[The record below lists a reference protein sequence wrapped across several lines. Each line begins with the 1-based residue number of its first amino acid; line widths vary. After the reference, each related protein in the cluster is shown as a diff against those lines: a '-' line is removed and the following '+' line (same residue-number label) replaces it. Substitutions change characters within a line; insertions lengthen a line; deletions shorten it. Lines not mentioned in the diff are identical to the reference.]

1 MGESRNADRV
11 LVGRPEGKRSLG
23 TPRRRWEDNIKMN
36 LREVGYDQREWINLA
51 QDRDR
56 CGLMS
61 HLTREYAD
69 GGRPHSG
76 MIKRTFEL
84 LKPRSGSNKVVNAD
98 TRTDITTM
106 HKKPHNEVKMGWSCS
121 KAATRQMGARNH
133 HVGPLHR
140 KEDTRQAKKKQ
151 QLGGNWSTI
160 ARNRNEWRQIE
171 CIASGKGHLKDVILK
186 NDYKTGK
193 KSEGSVWE
201 VKRTK
206 SATRFS
212 CNIGRGYVNEA
223 ARRYNIPSATLKR
236 YNKRKDAKIRQPGHP
251 LDLSQ
256 EVENDLV
263 THLLQLEKMFYGL
276 TQRSVMQ
283 LAYEIAEKNKLATR
297 FNKET
302 KSAGKEWFSGFMKR
316 HPELRLRQ
324 PEATSLARA
333 SGFNRVV
340 VGKFFD
346 TLEQLVDQHKLTA
359 VRIFNMDETSH
370 TVVQRQEKI
379 LEQRGKHQEK
389 IMESLTFG
397 APPNTIFRCQD
408 KGWMDSDT
416 FCEWIR
422 HFIRTV
428 KPSPEEKVLLILDGH
443 SSLTQSLKAIEICR
457 QYGVIM
463 LSLPSHCTHRL
474 QPLHVSFFK
483 PLNTFMSAAIST
495 KMRALPG
502 QQLNV
507 QHIASL
513 VGVAFHRAANM
524 QITMNGFRHTGLWP
538 SPSVSRAAEVEGATT
553 AASAEKKMGD
563 NVELLSGLTEYVS
576 VKEISPLTSSSKSGQ
591 RKSGTRYNASGVVLT
606 ATPHKNALQQQSDG
620 KAAKKRKLF
629 DSKVKVTS
637 KTRCVICGESENKDW
652 IQCNRCGKWA
662 HEECATITNELFYYC

>member
-1 MGESRNADRV
+1 
-11 LVGRPEGKRSLG
+11 
-23 TPRRRWEDNIKMN
+23 
-36 LREVGYDQREWINLA
+36 
-51 QDRDR
+51 
-56 CGLMS
+56 
-61 HLTREYAD
+61 
-69 GGRPHSG
+69 
-76 MIKRTFEL
+76 
-84 LKPRSGSNKVVNAD
+84 
-98 TRTDITTM
+98 
-106 HKKPHNEVKMGWSCS
+106 
-121 KAATRQMGARNH
+121 
-133 HVGPLHR
+133 
-140 KEDTRQAKKKQ
+140 
-151 QLGGNWSTI
+151 
-160 ARNRNEWRQIE
+160 
-171 CIASGKGHLKDVILK
+171 
-186 NDYKTGK
+186 
-193 KSEGSVWE
+193 
-201 VKRTK
+201 
-206 SATRFS
+206 
-212 CNIGRGYVNEA
+212 
-223 ARRYNIPSATLKR
+223 
-236 YNKRKDAKIRQPGHP
+236 
-251 LDLSQ
+251 
-256 EVENDLV
+256 
-263 THLLQLEKMFYGL
+263 
-276 TQRSVMQ
+276 MQ

-316 HPELRLRQ
+316 HPELSLRQ

-359 VRIFNMDETSH
+359 ARIFNMDETSH

-379 LEQRGKHQEK
+379 LAQRGKHQVGAISSCERGQNVTGVYAMSASGFFVPPMLIYARK
-389 IMESLTFG
+389 KMMESLTFG

-428 KPSPEEKVLLILDGH
+428 KPSPQEKVLLILDGH
-443 SSLTQSLKAIEICR
+443 SSHTQSLKAIEICR

-495 KMRALPG
+495 KMRELPG
-502 QQLNV
+502 QRLNV

-513 VGVAFHRAANM
+513 VGVAFPRAANM
-524 QITMNGFRHTGLWP
+524 QIAMNGFRHTGLWP
-538 SPSVSRAAEVEGATT
+538 VDRNVFSEADFAPSLVTDRPLNGEPSASASRAAEEVEGATT

-576 VKEISPLTSSSKSGQ
+576 VKEISPLPSSSKSGQ

-662 HEECATITNELFYYC
+662 HEECATITDELFYYCCM

>member
-1 MGESRNADRV
+1 
-11 LVGRPEGKRSLG
+11 
-23 TPRRRWEDNIKMN
+23 
-36 LREVGYDQREWINLA
+36 
-51 QDRDR
+51 
-56 CGLMS
+56 
-61 HLTREYAD
+61 
-69 GGRPHSG
+69 
-76 MIKRTFEL
+76 
-84 LKPRSGSNKVVNAD
+84 
-98 TRTDITTM
+98 
-106 HKKPHNEVKMGWSCS
+106 
-121 KAATRQMGARNH
+121 
-133 HVGPLHR
+133 
-140 KEDTRQAKKKQ
+140 
-151 QLGGNWSTI
+151 
-160 ARNRNEWRQIE
+160 
-171 CIASGKGHLKDVILK
+171 
-186 NDYKTGK
+186 
-193 KSEGSVWE
+193 
-201 VKRTK
+201 
-206 SATRFS
+206 
-212 CNIGRGYVNEA
+212 
-223 ARRYNIPSATLKR
+223 
-236 YNKRKDAKIRQPGHP
+236 
-251 LDLSQ
+251 
-256 EVENDLV
+256 
-263 THLLQLEKMFYGL
+263 
-276 TQRSVMQ
+276 MQ

-316 HPELRLRQ
+316 HPELSLRQ

-359 VRIFNMDETSH
+359 ARIFNMDETSH

-379 LEQRGKHQEK
+379 LAQRGKHQVGAISSCERGQNVTGVYAMSASGFFVPPMLIYARK
-389 IMESLTFG
+389 KMMESLTFG

-428 KPSPEEKVLLILDGH
+428 KPSPQEKVLLILDGH
-443 SSLTQSLKAIEICR
+443 SSHTQSLKAIEICR

-474 QPLHVSFFK
+474 QPLDVSFFK

-495 KMRALPG
+495 KMRELPG
-502 QQLNV
+502 QRLNV

-513 VGVAFHRAANM
+513 VGVAFPRAANM
-524 QITMNGFRHTGLWP
+524 QIAMNGFRHTGLWP
-538 SPSVSRAAEVEGATT
+538 VDRNVFSEADFAPSLVTDRPLNGEPSASASRAAEEVEGATT

-576 VKEISPLTSSSKSGQ
+576 VKEISPLPSSSKSGQ

-662 HEECATITNELFYYC
+662 HEECATITDELFYYCCM

>member
-1 MGESRNADRV
+1 
-11 LVGRPEGKRSLG
+11 
-23 TPRRRWEDNIKMN
+23 
-36 LREVGYDQREWINLA
+36 
-51 QDRDR
+51 
-56 CGLMS
+56 
-61 HLTREYAD
+61 
-69 GGRPHSG
+69 
-76 MIKRTFEL
+76 
-84 LKPRSGSNKVVNAD
+84 
-98 TRTDITTM
+98 
-106 HKKPHNEVKMGWSCS
+106 
-121 KAATRQMGARNH
+121 
-133 HVGPLHR
+133 
-140 KEDTRQAKKKQ
+140 
-151 QLGGNWSTI
+151 
-160 ARNRNEWRQIE
+160 
-171 CIASGKGHLKDVILK
+171 
-186 NDYKTGK
+186 DYKTGK

-201 VKRTK
+201 VERRK

-212 CNIGRGYVNEA
+212 CNIGRVGVNEA
-223 ARRYNIPSATLKR
+223 ARRYNIHSATLKR

-316 HPELRLRQ
+316 HPELHLRQ

-340 VGKFFD
+340 NI
-346 TLEQLVDQHKLTA
+346 QHGRDIPHCRLTP
-359 VRIFNMDETSH
+359 REDSGTE
-370 TVVQRQEKI
+370 
-379 LEQRGKHQEK
+379 GKHHVGVISSCERGQNVTGVYAMSASGFFVPPMLIYARK
-389 IMESLTFG
+389 KMMESLTFG

-443 SSLTQSLKAIEICR
+443 SSHTQSLKAIEICR

-463 LSLPSHCTHRL
+463 LSLLSHCTHRL
-474 QPLHVSFFK
+474 QALHVSFFK

-495 KMRALPG
+495 KMRGTSRTAAECPAHCLTGRSGIP
-502 QQLNV
+502 QSSKYADCNEWLQAHWSLAVDRNV
-507 QHIASL
+507 FSEADFAPSL
-513 VGVAFHRAANM
+513 VTDRPL
-524 QITMNGFRHTGLWP
+524 NGEP
-538 SPSVSRAAEVEGATT
+538 SPSASRAAEVEGVTT

-576 VKEISPLTSSSKSGQ
+576 VKEISPLPSSSKSGQ
-591 RKSGTRYNASGVVLT
+591 RKSGTRYIASGVVLT

-620 KAAKKRKLF
+620 KAANKRKLF
-629 DSKVKVTS
+629 DSKVKVTFVLFVVKVRT
-637 KTRCVICGESENKDW
+637 KTGFSAIGVENGPTKNV
-652 IQCNRCGKWA
+652 QQLQMNYF
-662 HEECATITNELFYYC
+662 ITVVCEIIA

>member
-1 MGESRNADRV
+1 M
-11 LVGRPEGKRSLG
+11 
-23 TPRRRWEDNIKMN
+23 T
-36 LREVGYDQREWINLA
+36 
-51 QDRDR
+51 
-56 CGLMS
+56 
-61 HLTREYAD
+61 
-69 GGRPHSG
+69 
-76 MIKRTFEL
+76 
-84 LKPRSGSNKVVNAD
+84 
-98 TRTDITTM
+98 
-106 HKKPHNEVKMGWSCS
+106 
-121 KAATRQMGARNH
+121 
-133 HVGPLHR
+133 
-140 KEDTRQAKKKQ
+140 TRQARKAKGVYGKWKEENL
-151 QLGGNWSTI
+151 QLALVAI
-160 ARNRNEWRQIE
+160 
-171 CIASGKGHLKDVILK
+171 
-186 NDYKTGK
+186 
-193 KSEGSVWE
+193 SEGV
-201 VKRTK
+201 
-206 SATRFS
+206 
-212 CNIGRGYVNEA
+212 GVNEA
-223 ARRYNIPSATLKR
+223 ARR
-236 YNKRKDAKIRQPGHP
+236 
-251 LDLSQ
+251 
-256 EVENDLV
+256 
-263 THLLQLEKMFYGL
+263 L

-359 VRIFNMDETSH
+359 ARIFNMDETSH

-379 LEQRGKHQEK
+379 LAQRGKHQVGAISSCERGQNVTGVYAMSASGFFVPPILIYARK
-389 IMESLTFG
+389 KMMESLTFG

-443 SSLTQSLKAIEICR
+443 SSHTQSLKAIEICR
-457 QYGVIM
+457 QFGVIV

-502 QQLNV
+502 QRLNV

-513 VGVAFHRAANM
+513 AHWSLAVDRNVFSEADFEPSLVTDRPL
-524 QITMNGFRHTGLWP
+524 NGEP
-538 SPSVSRAAEVEGATT
+538 SPSASRAAEVEGATT

-576 VKEISPLTSSSKSGQ
+576 EGNKPFAFVFKIWTEKIRNEIQCIWRGADRYATQECSAATIRWEGRKEENIISFEMPPLMDLARAENVNNST
-591 RKSGTRYNASGVVLT
+591 
-606 ATPHKNALQQQSDG
+606 
-620 KAAKKRKLF
+620 RKLIIPNRRGVEADVIF
-629 DSKVKVTS
+629 PLLTGSAGLIYVNRFSIYVRRISEHYGKIMEVIDALDSTDSSAVAAVKSLPSEQLLENILFIDSDFKIVSNSITLLESSELQLAEALNIVDKVSQT
-637 KTRCVICGESENKDW
+637 CVILRRCINISGYLASEGSEGDNTSEMNPGYDNMK
-652 IQCNRCGKWA
+652 IKQSWA
-662 HEECATITNELFYYC
+662 GLNEDSPDSNP

>member
-1 MGESRNADRV
+1 M
-11 LVGRPEGKRSLG
+11 
-23 TPRRRWEDNIKMN
+23 T
-36 LREVGYDQREWINLA
+36 
-51 QDRDR
+51 
-56 CGLMS
+56 
-61 HLTREYAD
+61 
-69 GGRPHSG
+69 
-76 MIKRTFEL
+76 
-84 LKPRSGSNKVVNAD
+84 
-98 TRTDITTM
+98 
-106 HKKPHNEVKMGWSCS
+106 
-121 KAATRQMGARNH
+121 
-133 HVGPLHR
+133 
-140 KEDTRQAKKKQ
+140 TRQARKAKGVFGKWKEENL
-151 QLGGNWSTI
+151 QLGLVAI
-160 ARNRNEWRQIE
+160 
-171 CIASGKGHLKDVILK
+171 
-186 NDYKTGK
+186 
-193 KSEGSVWE
+193 SEGV
-201 VKRTK
+201 
-206 SATRFS
+206 
-212 CNIGRGYVNEA
+212 GVNEA

-379 LEQRGKHQEK
+379 LEQRGKHQVGAISSCERGQNVTGVYAMSASGFFVPPMLIYDRK
-389 IMESLTFG
+389 KMMESLTFG

-428 KPSPEEKVLLILDGH
+428 KPGPEEKVLLILDGH

-524 QITMNGFRHTGLWP
+524 QITMNGFRYTGLWP
-538 SPSVSRAAEVEGATT
+538 SPLVSRAAEVEGATT

-576 VKEISPLTSSSKSGQ
+576 VKEISPLPSSSKSGQ

-662 HEECATITNELFYYC
+662 HEECATITNELFYYCCM